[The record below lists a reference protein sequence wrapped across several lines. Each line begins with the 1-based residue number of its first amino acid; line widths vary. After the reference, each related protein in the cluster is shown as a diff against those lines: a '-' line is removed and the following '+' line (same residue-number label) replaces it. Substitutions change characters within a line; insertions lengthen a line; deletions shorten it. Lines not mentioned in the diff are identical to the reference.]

1 MEEVF
6 PEPLLQ
12 LLLRE
17 VHTEALPESFLR
29 PLLRLIL
36 RHMHINVKEVPNFMA
51 VTLKDVAALAGVS
64 PSTVSR
70 TCKDNP
76 SISEETKERVR
87 RAMAQLGYDP
97 GGLSQCTPPQ
107 WETCR
112 SIGIILPPSQK
123 EVYENSFYLETI
135 RGISQFCSHRQYMN
149 TVITGQ
155 SETELLKVI
164 QSLVRT
170 GQVDSFIILYSR
182 QKDPVIDYL
191 YNEGLLYV
199 LIGKAYQ
206 YANQTIYIDNDNLLA
221 GQEATEYLIRLGHKS
236 IAYLGSDSSLMF
248 SADRKAGY
256 QTALALHQLPL
267 RPDHCLEIAS
277 VSRDDGSSL
286 RAMLQSPDRPTAMVV
301 SDDILAVSLERACLE
316 LGLSIP
322 KDLSI
327 ISFNNSLLARLTS
340 PQLTSVDVNSCQL
353 GIEAASQLINHMEN
367 PNLMAT
373 KIIVPHHLIER
384 HSCRALGTVRQ

>member
-1 MEEVF
+1 
-6 PEPLLQ
+6 
-12 LLLRE
+12 
-17 VHTEALPESFLR
+17 
-29 PLLRLIL
+29 
-36 RHMHINVKEVPNFMA
+36 MA

-76 SISEETKERVR
+76 SISEETKEKVR

-97 GGLSQCTPPQ
+97 GPASQSAPPSFQ
-107 WETCR
+107 NPKT
-112 SIGIILPPSQK
+112 IGIILPPSQK
-123 EVYENSFYLETI
+123 ETYENSFYLEAI
-135 RGISQFCSHRQYMN
+135 RGISQFCGHRQYIN

-155 SETELLKVI
+155 NEEELLQI
-164 QSLVRT
+164 IRNLVRT
-170 GQVDSFIILYSR
+170 GQIDSFIILYSR
-182 QKDPVIDYL
+182 QQDPVIDFL

-221 GQEATEYLIRLGHKS
+221 GQEATEYLIGLGHQS

-256 QTALALHQLPL
+256 QLALALHHLPQK
-267 RPDHCLEIAS
+267 PEYCLEVPSIPK
-277 VSRDDGSSL
+277 DDSHALHILLKG
-286 RAMLQSPDRPTAMVV
+286 PDRPTAIVV
-301 SDDILAVSLERACLE
+301 SDDILAVALERACLE
-316 LGLSIP
+316 IGLSIP
-322 KDLSI
+322 EDLSI

-340 PQLTSVDVNSCQL
+340 PQLTSIDVNSCQL
-353 GIEAASQLINHMEN
+353 GIEAASQMINHMEN
-367 PNLMAT
+367 PNLLAT

-384 HSCRALGTVRQ
+384 DSCRSLP

>member
-1 MEEVF
+1 M
-6 PEPLLQ
+6 PPLI
-12 LLLRE
+12 RE
-17 VHTEALPESFLR
+17 VHPESPLHLPLRESLPESLLHL
-29 PLLRLIL
+29 PLRLIL
-36 RHMHINVKEVPNFMA
+36 HHMHINIKEVPNFMA

-97 GGLSQCTPPQ
+97 GGLSQSASPQ
-107 WETCR
+107 LETSR

-155 SETELLKVI
+155 NETELLKVI

-221 GQEATEYLIRLGHKS
+221 SQEATEYLIRLGHKS

-316 LGLSIP
+316 VGLSIP

-340 PQLTSVDVNSCQL
+340 PQLTSIDVNSCQL
-353 GIEAASQLINHMEN
+353 GIEAASQIINHMEN

-384 HSCRALGTVRQ
+384 DSCRAFV